1 MNAPRTAFLSSCA
14 LFAGA
19 AVVAVLA
26 ARSIPGANAGLVAAA
41 RERALLEASI
51 GRAELR
57 TADSRR
63 EASRLNGLLDGVR
76 SRLGGPVPR
85 VVPADAAAIDLS
97 VHAIPRRVWE
107 QRALARDPRLQ
118 ALCLAAERAGL
129 PQKYGPLWSS
139 LGLSADQIARFSEI
153 AMEGAERMLD
163 VASSAQAQGL
173 DPSDPAVA
181 GLRRQAED
189 QQAAAQIDLL
199 GEPGY
204 QQLKEFER
212 QAPMRSFVDALAG
225 SLAVTGDPLSGPQAS
240 QLAQIMA
247 GTNPS
252 YAAGGTAD
260 DPIVHSFDEPLMAH
274 VPAAEAVDPAAVLAQ
289 ARGVLSDA
297 QLGAL
302 QAQLERN
309 HEVIQLFNELQQMP
323 GNPMMG
329 FAMWR
334 M

>member
-1 MNAPRTAFLSSCA
+1 MNAKGITLLGSGA

-19 AVVAVLA
+19 AIVAVLA
-26 ARSIPGANAGLVAAA
+26 ARSIPGASAGLDAAA

-63 EASRLNGLLDGVR
+63 EASRLGGLLDGVR
-76 SRLGGPVPR
+76 SRFGGPVPR
-85 VVPADAAAIDLS
+85 VTPADAAAIDLS
-97 VHAIPRRVWE
+97 IHSIPRRVWE
-107 QRALARDPRLQ
+107 QRALARDPKLQ

-129 PQKYGPLWSS
+129 AQKFGPLWSS

-153 AMEGAERMLD
+153 AMEGAGLMLD
-163 VASSAQAQGL
+163 ITSSAQAQGL
-173 DPSDPAVA
+173 DESDPAVA

-204 QQLKEFER
+204 QQLKECER

-225 SLAVTGDPLSGPQAS
+225 GLAIIGDPLSGPQAS
-240 QLAQIMA
+240 QLARVMA
-247 GTNPS
+247 GANPS

-260 DPIVHSFDEPLMAH
+260 DPIVHSFDDSLVAH
-274 VPAAEAVDPAAVLAQ
+274 VAMAEAVDPEQVLGQ
-289 ARGVLSDA
+289 ARGVLSEA
-297 QLGAL
+297 QFAAL
-302 QAQLERN
+302 RAQLERN
-309 HEVIQLFNELQQMP
+309 HEVIQLFNELRQMP
-323 GNPMMG
+323 GDPMMG